1 MDRRSFLKKSAVSG
15 TAAVIGTTFLGK
27 PLSAAMPANKADIA
41 VVEGKNIFS
50 NTRKAVKMLGGM
62 KKFVQEGNRVGIL
75 VNAAFDIK
83 GAYVHPDIPLSVI
96 DMCFD
101 SKAKEVVCLQA
112 IDLSYWQRSEHYQK
126 YQHLLEKVSQVESN
140 VFPAEFNEDDWMR
153 MEQIE
158 GAKGLKDVE
167 VIKELLEVDKLI
179 NIFIAKHHAGTQYTG
194 ALKNSMGFCTRK
206 TNVFYHLGSGERN
219 NPDFLAQCIAD
230 INMVRQPDLILG
242 DATDFI
248 VTNGPSG
255 PGDIT
260 SLGKVF
266 AGTNL
271 VAMDTLGAKY
281 NDLSIDEVPTLVKA
295 EEMGLGSTNL
305 GEINILERS

>member
-1 MDRRSFLKKSAVSG
+1 MDRRSFIKKSALSG
-15 TAAVIGTTFLGK
+15 TAAIIGSTFLAK
-27 PLSAAMPANKADIA
+27 PIYAAVSSKKADIT
-41 VVEGKNIFS
+41 VVEGQNIFD

-62 KKFVQEGNRVGIL
+62 KKFVKKGDSVGIL
-75 VNAAFDIK
+75 VNSAFDIK
-83 GAYVHPDIPLSVI
+83 GAYVHPDITLAAI
-96 DMCFD
+96 DMCFEAN
-101 SKAKEVVCLQA
+101 AKEVVCLQA
-112 IDLSYWQRSEHYQK
+112 IDPAYWQRSEHFQK
-126 YQHLLEKVSQVESN
+126 CQPLFANVRQVDSN
-140 VFPAEFNEDDWMR
+140 VFPAEFNDDDWMR
-153 MEQIE
+153 IDQVK

-167 VIKELLEVDKLI
+167 VIKALMEVDKLI

-230 INMVRQPDLILG
+230 INLLRQPDLILG
-242 DATDFI
+242 DATEFI

-255 PGDIT
+255 PGDI
-260 SLGKVF
+260 SKLDKVF

-281 NDLSIDEVPTLVKA
+281 NDLGIDDVPTLIKA
-295 EEMGLGSTNL
+295 EAIGLGSTNL
-305 GEINILERS
+305 DEINIVESS